1 MKKGVVY
8 YYIIENLNL
17 FKLQNPTIH
26 TQIISETTN
35 IPEFL
40 KILKET
46 RKEEIEK
53 TIHVEEQLKDRNI
66 EYTHV
71 LELLEKDSVGIL
83 KQNDNTFKL
92 YYKDTD
98 SNDMVII
105 ISYRSEKLH
114 LVTLFLHDI
123 KRRVRYV

>member
-1 MKKGVVY
+1 M
-8 YYIIENLNL
+8 
-17 FKLQNPTIH
+17 
-26 TQIISETTN
+26 N

-40 KILKET
+40 KILNET
-46 RKEEIEK
+46 QKEEIEK
-53 TIHVEEQLKDRNI
+53 TIHIEEQLKDRNI

-92 YYKDTD
+92 YYEDTD
-98 SNDMVII
+98 SKDMVII

-114 LVTLFLHDI
+114 LVTLFPHDI
-123 KRRVRYV
+123 KRRVRHV